1 MMNEEL
7 AGVWA
12 FLAALLLTLFGVP
25 VSISMLSVGV
35 IGFGLMNGWDMAG
48 YIMGSA
54 PFEAVFPYG
63 LSVVPLFVAMGVF
76 AANAG
81 LSRSLFDA
89 VNLVVGRYRGGLA
102 IAAIGACAIFGAICG
117 SSLATAATMG
127 RIAVPEM
134 LRAGYAKSISA
145 ATVAAAGTL
154 GVLIPPSVL
163 LVIYALLT
171 ETSIGKLFAAA
182 LIPGLIATLLYIAA
196 VVISIRINPSLVQLP
211 SNEDAPDKKKVLRG
225 VLPVLGLF
233 IVVIGGLYAGFFSPT
248 EAAAVGAIGAF
259 LLAVAM
265 SKGAKRWQNLIS
277 ASLETARTSA
287 MIFMILIGAAM
298 FNFLLEGTGLT
309 TLLGG
314 WVTSAGLP
322 AWGVMGIILIFYVIL
337 GCFMDALSM
346 ILLTIPVV
354 FPIVSALGYDP
365 IWFGIVIVSVAEIGL
380 ITPPIGMNLFVIQG
394 VAPEVK
400 QKDIIK
406 GILPFI
412 VADIFRIAILVLVP
426 GLVLF
431 LPSLM

>member
-1 MMNEEL
+1 MTSEM

-12 FLAALLLTLFGVP
+12 FLAALFLTMIGVP

-35 IGFGLMNGWDMAG
+35 IGFGLLNGWGMAG
-48 YIMGSA
+48 YILGSA

-63 LSVVPLFVAMGVF
+63 LSVVPLFVGMGVF
-76 AANAG
+76 AAHAG

-89 VNLVVGRYRGGLA
+89 VNLMVGRFRGGLA

-182 LIPGLIATLLYIAA
+182 LIPGLIATGLYIAT
-196 VVISIRINPSLVQLP
+196 VVISIRLDPSLVKLP
-211 SNEDAPDKKKVLRG
+211 EKDDSIDRAAVMRR
-225 VLPVLGLF
+225 VMPVVGLF
-233 IVVIGGLYAGFFSPT
+233 TVVIGGLYAGFFSPT

-259 LLAVAM
+259 MLAIVLG
-265 SKGAKRWQNLIS
+265 SKTSRWTNMFS
-277 ASLETARTSA
+277 AALETARTSS

-298 FNFLLEGTGLT
+298 FNFLIEGTGLT

-314 WVTSAGLP
+314 WVTDAGLP
-322 AWGVMGIILIFYVIL
+322 AWGVMLVIIVFYVIL

-346 ILLTIPVV
+346 MLLTIPVV
-354 FPIVSALGYDP
+354 FPIVSSLGYDP
-365 IWFGIVIVSVAEIGL
+365 IWFGILIVSVAEIGL

-394 VAPEVK
+394 VAPDVG
-400 QKDIIK
+400 QRDIVK
-406 GILPFI
+406 GIVPFI
-412 VADIFRIAILVLVP
+412 IADIFRIALLVLFP
-426 GLVLF
+426 GLALF